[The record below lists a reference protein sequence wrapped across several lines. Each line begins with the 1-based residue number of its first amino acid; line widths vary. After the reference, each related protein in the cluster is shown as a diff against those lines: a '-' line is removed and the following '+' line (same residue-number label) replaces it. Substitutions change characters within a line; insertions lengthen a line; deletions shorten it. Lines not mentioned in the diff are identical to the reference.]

1 MINEEMAN
9 FYGDFAHLMKNQ
21 TIDGAY
27 FVYKLNEKY
36 GTGTIILCKILDGA
50 YIGLHNYKFL
60 KNIDAQKTAYTDLP
74 SYRETLLVQY
84 CIQGHLVSNLK
95 DGLSCTIAKGE
106 TLFFAGSGTLE
117 SMIAIE
123 PSIRG
128 IVVLC
133 ERGAFTDSLAT
144 ALLIKP
150 KDVTDYFS
158 NISGQPFVVKTNRY
172 NAEIIS
178 ELQSY
183 IEDNEIPMI
192 RIRGLELLYDI
203 IKNHEDYKNSSKGGY
218 KKELINRIVSVEE
231 YISANPE
238 SNYTLP
244 ELALKFGVSETYL
257 KAVFK
262 YVYKVSVA
270 AYASQNR
277 LEYAKR
283 LLLETD
289 LSITVI
295 AGKIGYANQS
305 KFSRAFKKQFNQL
318 PSAYRRDNK
327 N

>member
-1 MINEEMAN
+1 MNEEMVN
-9 FYGDFAHLMKNQ
+9 LYGDFAHLMKSQ
-21 TIDGAY
+21 TIDGDH

-36 GTGTIILCKILDGA
+36 GTGTIILYKILDGA
-50 YIGLHNYKFL
+50 YIGLHNYKGL
-60 KNIDAQKTAYTDLP
+60 KNIDAQKTAYTDSS
-74 SYRETLLVQY
+74 SYREALLVQY

-95 DGLSCTIAKGE
+95 GGLSCTIAKGE

-128 IVVLC
+128 VVVLC
-133 ERGAFTDSLAT
+133 ERGAFAEPLAK

-150 KDVTDYFS
+150 DDVTNYFS
-158 NISGQPFVVKTNRY
+158 SISRQPFVVKTNRY
-172 NAEIIS
+172 NAGIIS
-178 ELQSY
+178 KLQSY
-183 IEDNEIPMI
+183 IEDNEVPMI

-218 KKELINRIVSVEE
+218 KKELIDRIMSVKE

-238 SNYTLP
+238 SNHTLP
-244 ELALKFGVSETYL
+244 ALALKFGVSETYL

-262 YVYKVSVA
+262 YVYEISVA

-277 LEYAKR
+277 LEYAKK

-289 LSITVI
+289 LSITAI

-305 KFSRAFKKQFNQL
+305 KFSKAFKKQFSQL
-318 PSAYRRDNK
+318 PSSYRRDNK